1 MGHGSGGQM
10 MHDLIT
16 HLFAPAFGQETLG
29 DAAVFSLNGALAEG
43 GRLAFSTDSFVV
55 KPLIFPG
62 GDIGSLA
69 VHGTVNDLAMMGARP
84 LSLSA
89 GFILEEGLLMETL
102 GQVVQSMAAAAR
114 QANVS
119 IITGDTKV
127 VERGHG
133 DGLYIN
139 TSGIGVV
146 PAGVDPAPHRAQP
159 GDLLIVNGPLGDH
172 GMAIMS
178 LRAGL
183 QFESDIVSDSAALPG
198 LVAAMLA
205 ACLDIHVLRDLTR
218 GGLAAAA
225 NELAQAAGAGMV
237 IEESAVPIRPVVASA
252 CEILGLDPLQVAN
265 EGKLLAV
272 VPSEAAGRVVA
283 AMQNHPLGRET
294 AVIGQVTAENPGL
307 VIGRTTIGSRR
318 VIDFPV
324 GELLPRIC

>member
-1 MGHGSGGQM
+1 M

-102 GQVVQSMAAAAR
+102 GRVVQSMAAAAR

-146 PAGVDPAPHRAQP
+146 PAGVNPAPHRAQP

-183 QFESDIVSDSAALPG
+183 QFESDIVSDSAAFALG
-198 LVAAMLA
+198 LRGHLFELFWARLDVLHGFLGHRT
-205 ACLDIHVLRDLTR
+205 CLDAT
-218 GGLAAAA
+218 
-225 NELAQAAGAGMV
+225 
-237 IEESAVPIRPVVASA
+237 PV
-252 CEILGLDPLQVAN
+252 
-265 EGKLLAV
+265 
-272 VPSEAAGRVVA
+272 
-283 AMQNHPLGRET
+283 
-294 AVIGQVTAENPGL
+294 
-307 VIGRTTIGSRR
+307 
-318 VIDFPV
+318 
-324 GELLPRIC
+324 